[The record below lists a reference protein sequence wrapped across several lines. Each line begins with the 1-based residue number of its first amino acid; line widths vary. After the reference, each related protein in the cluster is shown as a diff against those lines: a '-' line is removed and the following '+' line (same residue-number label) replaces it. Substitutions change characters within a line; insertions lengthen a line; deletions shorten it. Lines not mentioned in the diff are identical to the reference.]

1 MMRAACNIL
10 AAVAVVGGTF
20 PAYGAAFW
28 QQHKAAPPPAQ
39 HQAAP
44 AAAPTGNSLMA
55 QPQAASPNP
64 SNQQHLYG
72 PGPHKG
78 DWLRKYGELPPA
90 EQEQKLESDPVFQSL
105 TPEKQQSLLN
115 RLRNFNS
122 LTPSKRQQVL
132 MRMETYEHLTPEQQK
147 QADSLYK
154 NYRGLPPD
162 QQSQVSQAYK
172 KLREMNPDQRA
183 QFFNSD
189 EFQTAS
195 TTNSGTCCVACRSCI
210 RIQANSR

>member
-28 QQHKAAPPPAQ
+28 QQRKAVAPPAQ
-39 HQAAP
+39 HQGAP
-44 AAAPTGNSLMA
+44 AAAPKSNNLMGQT
-55 QPQAASPNP
+55 QPANPNAIP
-64 SNQQHLYG
+64 AQHLRG

-105 TPEKQQSLLN
+105 TPERQKSLLD
-115 RLRNFNS
+115 RLRSFNS
-122 LTPSKRQQVL
+122 LTPSKRRQVL
-132 MRMETYEHLTPEQQK
+132 SRMETYEHLTAEQQH

-154 NYRGLPPD
+154 SYRGLPSE
-162 QQSQVSQAYK
+162 QQSQVSVAYK

-183 QFFNSD
+183 QYFNSD
-189 EFQTAS
+189 EFQSSFNDEQRNLLRGMSELYPNTS
-195 TTNSGTCCVACRSCI
+195 K
-210 RIQANSR
+210 

>member
-1 MMRAACNIL
+1 MRAACNIL

-28 QQHKAAPPPAQ
+28 QQHKAASRPAQ
-39 HQAAP
+39 QQTAP
-44 AAAPTGNSLMA
+44 AAAPKSNSLVA
-55 QPQAASPNP
+55 QPQAGSPSSIP
-64 SNQQHLYG
+64 VQHLKG

-105 TPEKQQSLLN
+105 TPERQQSLLN

-122 LTPSKRQQVL
+122 LSPSKRRQVL

-183 QFFNSD
+183 QYFNSD
-189 EFQTAS
+189 EFQAS
-195 TTNSGTCCVACRSCI
+195 FNDDQRNLLRGMSELYP
-210 RIQANSR
+210 NPSR

>member
-10 AAVAVVGGTF
+10 AAVAVVGGTL
-20 PAYGAAFW
+20 PAYGTGFW
-28 QQHKAAPPPAQ
+28 QQRKAAPPSTLQ
-39 HQAAP
+39 LSAP
-44 AAAPTGNSLMA
+44 VAAPTGNSLMA
-55 QPQAASPNP
+55 QAQATGSSP
-64 SNQQHLYG
+64 SSKQHLYG
-72 PGPHKG
+72 PGPHNG

-122 LTPSKRQQVL
+122 LTPSKKKQVL
-132 MRMETYEHLTPEQQK
+132 MRMETYEHLTPAQQK
-147 QADSLYK
+147 QADSLYR

-172 KLREMNPDQRA
+172 RLREMNPDQRA

-189 EFQTAS
+189 EFFSSFNGEQ
-195 TTNSGTCCVACRSCI
+195 RSLL
-210 RIQANSR
+210 RGMSELYPNPSK